1 MGDRLA
7 EEILSIERSLPKVIP
22 TRRLMSLQLPGTNR
36 RGFLRGLGAFV
47 ALPAMESHRPL
58 LAAGVGKTL
67 ATAASGAPLRMAYL
81 YIPNGVN
88 LDCWRPKGTSGSYKL
103 GETFKSMESLRE
115 DFQIFT
121 GFEQNNARAG
131 GDGPGDHARGV
142 ATFLTSAR
150 ARKTAGSDI
159 TLGISAD
166 QVAALAAQSLTRLPS
181 LELGTD
187 KVRVSGNCDSGYSCA
202 YQFNLSWRSETQ
214 PMPPESN
221 PRAVFERLFGAGDP
235 KERTASL
242 GLRYSSKKSV
252 LDFVQADAKALQK
265 HLGRSDC
272 HKLDEYLTGV
282 REIERQIE
290 NAEAIGMPKDPGV
303 SAPDG
308 TPESFK
314 EHLRLMMDMMVLA
327 FKTDSTRIS
336 SFLMAHDGSTRD
348 FQEIG
353 VPDGHHNISHHKGS
367 PENLAKIAKID
378 QFYMEQFAYF
388 IDRLKN
394 TPDVDG
400 KSLLHN
406 SMIVY
411 GGCISDGDRHNHD
424 DLPIVVAGN
433 AGGAFSPGRH
443 VDLGE
448 NVPLSNLYLR
458 MLEEFG
464 VKDRAFGDST
474 ASLRKI

>member
-1 MGDRLA
+1 
-7 EEILSIERSLPKVIP
+7 
-22 TRRLMSLQLPGTNR
+22 MSLQLPGTNR

-47 ALPAMESHRPL
+47 ALPAMESFRPL
-58 LAAGVGKTL
+58 MAAGAERAV
-67 ATAASGAPLRMAYL
+67 ATTASGAPLRMAYL

-88 LDCWRPKGTSGSYKL
+88 LEHWRPKGTTASYKL
-103 GETFKSMESLRE
+103 GDTFKPMEALRN

-121 GFEQNNARAG
+121 GFEQQFAAAN
-131 GDGPGDHARGV
+131 GDGAGDHARGV
-142 ATFLTSAR
+142 ATFLTSTQ

-159 TLGISAD
+159 KLGVSID
-166 QVAALAAQSLTRLPS
+166 QIAARAAQKETRLPS
-181 LELGTD
+181 LELSTD
-187 KVRVSGNCDSGYSCA
+187 SARNAGNCDSGYSCA

-214 PMPPESN
+214 PMSPEAN
-221 PRAVFERLFGAGDP
+221 PRQVFERLFGAGNS
-235 KERTASL
+235 KERASGL
-242 GLRYSSKKSV
+242 GQRYASKKSV
-252 LDFVQADAKALQK
+252 LDFVEQDAKALQK
-265 HLGRSDC
+265 YLGRSDR

-290 NAEAIGMPKDPGV
+290 KAESLGLPKDPGV
-303 SAPDG
+303 PAPDG
-308 TPESFK
+308 KPDSYK

-336 SFLMAHDGSTRD
+336 TFLMAHDGSGRS
-348 FQEIG
+348 FKEIG
-353 VPDGHHNISHHKGS
+353 VNDGHHNISHHQRN
-367 PENLAKIAKID
+367 PDNLAKLAKID
-378 QFYMEQFAYF
+378 LFYMEQLAYF
-388 IDRLKN
+388 LDKLKS

-411 GGCISDGDRHNHD
+411 GGCISDGDRHNHN

-448 NVPLSNLYLR
+448 DVPLSNLYLR

-464 VKDRAFGDST
+464 VKEKRFGDST
-474 ASLRKI
+474 GALRKV

>member
-1 MGDRLA
+1 M
-7 EEILSIERSLPKVIP
+7 SI
-22 TRRLMSLQLPGTNR
+22 QLPASNR

-47 ALPAMESHRPL
+47 ALPAMESFRPL
-58 LAAGVGKTL
+58 MAAGVEKALGTT
-67 ATAASGAPLRMAYL
+67 ATGAPLRMAYL

-88 LDCWRPKGTSGSYKL
+88 LEHWRPTGSSSAYKL
-103 GETFKSMESLRE
+103 GETFKPMEALRE

-121 GFEQNNARAG
+121 GFEQSNAKPN
-131 GDGPGDHARGV
+131 GDGAGDHARGV
-142 ATFLTSAR
+142 ATFLTSAQ
-150 ARKTAGSDI
+150 ARKTSGSDI
-159 TLGISAD
+159 KLGISAD
-166 QVAALAAQSLTRLPS
+166 QVAALAAQSLTRLSS

-187 KVRVSGNCDSGYSCA
+187 SVRVSGNCDSGYSCA

-221 PRAVFERLFGAGDP
+221 PRSVFERLFGAGDA
-235 KERTASL
+235 KERAKSL
-242 GLRYSSKKSV
+242 GQRYASKKSV
-252 LDFVQADAKALQK
+252 LDFVSDDAKLLQK
-265 HLGRSDC
+265 HLGRSDR

-290 NAEAIGMPKDPGV
+290 KAESMGIPKDPGV
-303 SAPDG
+303 PAPESKPD
-308 TPESFK
+308 SFK

-336 SFLMAHDGSTRD
+336 SFLMAHDGSTRS

-353 VPDGHHNISHHKGS
+353 VSDGHHNLSHHKRD
-367 PENLAKIAKID
+367 PDNLKKIAKID

-388 IDRLKN
+388 LDRLKN

-433 AGGAFSPGRH
+433 AGGAFTPGRH
-443 VDLGE
+443 VDFGE
-448 NVPLSNLYLR
+448 DVPLSNLYLR

-464 VKDRAFGDST
+464 VKEKRFGDST
-474 ASLRKI
+474 GALRKI

>member
-1 MGDRLA
+1 
-7 EEILSIERSLPKVIP
+7 
-22 TRRLMSLQLPGTNR
+22 MSLQLPGTNR

-47 ALPAMESHRPL
+47 ALPAMESFRPL
-58 LAAGVGKTL
+58 MAAGAGRAV
-67 ATAASGAPLRMAYL
+67 ATTASGAPLRMAYL

-88 LDCWRPKGTSGSYKL
+88 LEHWRPKGTTASYKL
-103 GETFKSMESLRE
+103 GDTFKPMEALRN

-121 GFEQNNARAG
+121 GFEQQFAAG
-131 GDGPGDHARGV
+131 NGDGPGDHARGV
-142 ATFLTSAR
+142 ATFLTSTQ

-159 TLGISAD
+159 KLGVSID
-166 QVAALAAQSLTRLPS
+166 QVAAMAAQKETRLPS
-181 LELGTD
+181 LELSAD
-187 KVRVSGNCDSGYSCA
+187 AARNAGNCDSGYSCA

-214 PMPPESN
+214 PMSPEAN
-221 PRAVFERLFGAGDP
+221 PRQVFERLFGAGNP
-235 KERTASL
+235 KERASSL
-242 GLRYSSKKSV
+242 GQRYASKKSV
-252 LDFVQADAKALQK
+252 LDFVEQDAKALQK
-265 HLGRSDC
+265 YLGRSDR

-290 NAEAIGMPKDPGV
+290 KAESMGLPKDPGV
-303 SAPDG
+303 PAPDG
-308 TPESFK
+308 RPDSYK

-336 SFLMAHDGSTRD
+336 TFLMAHDGSGRS
-348 FQEIG
+348 FKEIG
-353 VPDGHHNISHHKGS
+353 VNDGHHNISHHQRNPANLEK
-367 PENLAKIAKID
+367 LAKID
-378 QFYMEQFAYF
+378 LFYMEQLAYF
-388 IDRLKN
+388 LDKLKN

-411 GGCISDGDRHNHD
+411 GGCISDGDRHNHN

-433 AGGAFSPGRH
+433 AGGAFTPGRH

-448 NVPLSNLYLR
+448 DVPLSNLYLR

-464 VKDRAFGDST
+464 VNEKRFGDST
-474 ASLRKI
+474 GALRKV

>member
-1 MGDRLA
+1 
-7 EEILSIERSLPKVIP
+7 
-22 TRRLMSLQLPGTNR
+22 MSHPFPGTSR
-36 RGFLRGLGAFV
+36 RGFLRGLGASV
-47 ALPAMESHRPL
+47 ALPALDVFHPL
-58 LAAGVGKTL
+58 LAAVAAERAV
-67 ATAASGAPLRMAYL
+67 ATTASGAPLRMAYL

-88 LDCWRPKGTSGSYKL
+88 MAHWRPEGTSATYKL
-103 GETFKSMESLRE
+103 GSTFKPLEALRN

-121 GFEQNNARAG
+121 GFEQKNARAN

-142 ATFLTSAR
+142 ATFLTSAQ
-150 ARKTAGSDI
+150 ARKTSGSDI
-159 TLGISAD
+159 HLGISAD
-166 QVAALAAQSLTRLPS
+166 QIAAQAAQKQTRLAS

-187 KVRVSGNCDSGYSCA
+187 TARNAGNCDSGYSCA

-214 PMPPESN
+214 PMSPEAN
-221 PRAVFERLFGAGDP
+221 PRSVFERLFGAGDSE
-235 KERTASL
+235 ERAASL
-242 GLRYSSKKSV
+242 GQRYASKKSV
-252 LDFVQADAKALQK
+252 LDFVQQDAKALQK
-265 HLGRSDC
+265 YLGRSDR

-290 NAEAIGMPKDPGV
+290 KAESMGRPKDPGV
-303 SAPDG
+303 APPDA
-308 TPESFK
+308 TPDSYK

-336 SFLMAHDGSTRD
+336 TFLMAHDGSTRSFPD
-348 FQEIG
+348 IG
-353 VPDGHHNISHHKGS
+353 VADGHHNISHHKGNADNL
-367 PENLAKIAKID
+367 EKLAKID
-378 QFYMEQFAYF
+378 TFYIEQLAYF
-388 IDRLKN
+388 LDRLKN

-411 GGCISDGDRHNHD
+411 GGCISDGDRHNHN

-433 AGGAFSPGRH
+433 AGGAFAPGRH

-448 NVPLSNLYLR
+448 DVPLSNLYLR

-464 VKDRAFGDST
+464 VKDKRFGDST
-474 ASLRKI
+474 ASLRKV